1 MRIIKN
7 TSLQGFSVPFTTP
20 EGVKYVFLG
29 SKASLE
35 IPDSWSSQ
43 VSENLVRRRMAKIT
57 YVEDSAP
64 PVAPV
69 TPLPKATKK
78 RKSS

>member
-7 TSLQGFSVPFTTP
+7 TSLQGFSIPFTTP
-20 EGVKYVFLG
+20 EGIKYKFLG
-29 SKASLE
+29 PKASFE
-35 IPDSWSSQ
+35 IPDGWGSS

-57 YVEDSAP
+57 HIESP
-64 PVAPV
+64 ISPV
-69 TPLPKATKK
+69 TPLPKAKATKK